1 MGHMAFFFSFTLWYQ
16 NSILVFISAAVVYLA
31 EDGTGQQLV
40 LQELRRQRIDV
51 NCIQEGMQIGGSALH
66 IPAYPVCAGFI
77 HLMWIL
83 FKYINAQF
91 VIYV

>member
-1 MGHMAFFFSFTLWYQ
+1 M
-16 NSILVFISAAVVYLA
+16 VYLA

-40 LQELRRQRIDV
+40 LQELRWQRIDV

-83 FKYINAQF
+83 LKYINAQF